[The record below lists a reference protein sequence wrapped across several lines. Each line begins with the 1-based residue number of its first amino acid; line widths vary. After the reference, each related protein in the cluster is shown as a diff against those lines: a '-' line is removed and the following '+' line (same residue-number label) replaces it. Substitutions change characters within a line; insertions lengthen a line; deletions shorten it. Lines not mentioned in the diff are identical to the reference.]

1 MDIVNHYSEELDKG
15 LNYLKTT
22 NPENLSNFQD
32 KGFHKSI
39 IKDIKLN
46 IEQIHKYML
55 KYLNDLSKEE
65 IEIILG
71 KIVESEKLI
80 HQKNV

>member
-1 MDIVNHYSEELDKG
+1 MDIVNYYSEELDNG
-15 LNYLKTT
+15 LDYLKTT

-32 KGFHKSI
+32 KGYHKSI

-65 IEIILG
+65 IEIILE

>member
-1 MDIVNHYSEELDKG
+1 MDIINHYSEELDSG

-22 NPENLSNFQD
+22 NPENLSHFQD

-46 IEQIHKYML
+46 IEQLHKYML